1 MRRLVAFSAIGAG
14 LALIVFTF
22 ASSAFLR
29 MDEGQQLRDRF
40 REVTTTKGFA
50 QFGANVA
57 EATKAVD
64 ELVTKTYPKFASD
77 SGMSTKQYTAYVAS
91 NFSDVSRGVTTV
103 HDLPNLITPITSGV
117 AALPD
122 GKFQP
127 LYDLPVGGI
136 SLASV
141 PWLLLGGGAAVL
153 VLGLIALG
161 LPGRRTT
168 LLVLVAGIALIL
180 VPVAASLPSKT
191 EQTGKIL
198 ELCDY
203 GLSADAALR
212 SEQASYYT
220 DAMIRQLKTELFPAV
235 AKQRH
240 VSVAMLQTQLKTE
253 SPALSKWVDD
263 WTVVGPATLGFAAA
277 IRESVSQ
284 YAQVRD
290 FPFEETPW
298 LLIALGC
305 VVVVVAGAAL
315 VESRRSRD
323 QK

>member
-1 MRRLVAFSAIGAG
+1 
-14 LALIVFTF
+14 
-22 ASSAFLR
+22 

-40 REVTTTKGFA
+40 RQVTTTKGFA
-50 QFGANVA
+50 QFGATVT

-64 ELVTKTYPKFASD
+64 ELTAKTYPSFARD
-77 SGMSTKQYTAYVAS
+77 YGMTPAQFKAYVAA

-103 HDLPNLITPITSGV
+103 QGLPNLVTPIASGV

-127 LYDLPVGGI
+127 LYDLPIGGI

-141 PWLLLGGGAAVL
+141 PWLLLGGGIAIL
-153 VLGLIALG
+153 ILGLVALRR
-161 LPGRRTT
+161 PGRRMTV
-168 LLVLVAGIALIL
+168 LVLVAGIALIV

-198 ELCDY
+198 KLCDY

-212 SEQASYYT
+212 SERAAYYT
-220 DAMIRQLKTELFPAV
+220 DSMIRQYKTEFLPAV
-235 AKQRH
+235 AKQQH
-240 VSVAMLQTQLKTE
+240 EAVAALQKQLKTE
-253 SPALSKWVDD
+253 SPALSKWVSD
-263 WTVVGPATLGFAAA
+263 WKVVGPGTLAFAAD
-277 IRESVSQ
+277 IRTSVSQ

-290 FPFEETPW
+290 FPFEELPW

-305 VVVVVAGAAL
+305 FVVVVAAVAL
-315 VESRRSRD
+315 ASRRTGGSA
-323 QK
+323 